1 MVVGFRLKNN
11 ISVICNYQN
20 LKAENR
26 LLIAERQNKFSMK
39 ILDPNGLLD
48 NLYKYVQTNIEIAK
62 VDVQE
67 KIENTVKK
75 VVIFAFFALSVAL
88 LLVFLLLTLA
98 LFLNQILSSNYLGFL
113 IVSALLAVIIVIAFF
128 MVKQF
133 LTSDK
138 TETLP

>member
-1 MVVGFRLKNN
+1 
-11 ISVICNYQN
+11 
-20 LKAENR
+20 
-26 LLIAERQNKFSMK
+26 MK
-39 ILDPNGLLD
+39 ILDPNGLID

-67 KIENTVKK
+67 KIENMVKK
-75 VVIFAFFALSVAL
+75 VAVFAILVLSVAL
-88 LLVFLLLTLA
+88 LLVFILITLA
-98 LFLNQILSSNYLGFL
+98 LFLNQTLSSNYLGFL
-113 IVSALLAVIIVIAFF
+113 IVSALLAVITGITFF